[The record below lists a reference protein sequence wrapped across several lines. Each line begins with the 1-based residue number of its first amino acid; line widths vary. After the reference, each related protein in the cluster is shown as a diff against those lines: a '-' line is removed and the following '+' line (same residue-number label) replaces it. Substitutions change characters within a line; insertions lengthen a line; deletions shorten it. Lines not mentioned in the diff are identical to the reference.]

1 LKVGGDEID
10 ERWLMLDCGTW
21 KRNGSER
28 RYDVHKKKII
38 TKGIREG
45 ESGDLMIKKCVRCGR
60 YSEDVNGMA
69 ATVPKMFA
77 GMMMRCVCDGSW
89 IIEPWGK

>member
-1 LKVGGDEID
+1 
-10 ERWLMLDCGTW
+10 
-21 KRNGSER
+21 
-28 RYDVHKKKII
+28 
-38 TKGIREG
+38 
-45 ESGDLMIKKCVRCGR
+45 VRCGR